1 MPTKT
6 ADVPP
11 PPDAKS
17 DPEPRAIFALCLL
30 CALSGLGLLLSAAAL
45 LLLGD

>member
-1 MPTKT
+1 MPTMT

-17 DPEPRAIFALCLL
+17 GSELRAVFCLCLL
-30 CALSGLGLLLSAAAL
+30 CLLLSAVAL
-45 LLLGD
+45 FLLGE